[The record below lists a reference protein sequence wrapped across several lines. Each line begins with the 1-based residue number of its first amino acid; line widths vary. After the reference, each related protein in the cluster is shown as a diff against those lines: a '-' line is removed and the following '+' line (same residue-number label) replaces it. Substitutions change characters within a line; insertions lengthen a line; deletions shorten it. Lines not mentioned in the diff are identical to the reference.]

1 MKKNKS
7 ANKIITL
14 YLMIPICIILLLYML
29 LPKILNYP
37 PKSTDNELQKSI
49 DGLPYTRTIY
59 TH

>member
-7 ANKIITL
+7 ANKIIAL

-37 PKSTDNELQKSI
+37 PNSTDNEL
-49 DGLPYTRTIY
+49 GG
-59 TH
+59 

>member
-7 ANKIITL
+7 ANKIIAL

-37 PKSTDNELQKSI
+37 PNSTDNELQKSI
-49 DGLPYTRTIY
+49 DGLPYTRTI
-59 TH
+59 